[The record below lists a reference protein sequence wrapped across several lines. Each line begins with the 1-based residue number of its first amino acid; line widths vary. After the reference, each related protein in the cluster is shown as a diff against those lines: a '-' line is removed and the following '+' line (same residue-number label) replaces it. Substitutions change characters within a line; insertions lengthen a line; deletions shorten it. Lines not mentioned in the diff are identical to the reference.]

1 MPFDDPEMEQLALK
15 AIRRLKSEFVKQE
28 VYADT
33 SPCGLADA
41 VYADAESNEICAME
55 REGPINKCLLDD
67 ILHITKDRAGSEP
80 CLSGV
85 GAPGQRDSRHALRA
99 HASFFGRGGAPAAP
113 RGGGTARRC
122 HRCNVCGLKRTAK
135 IDDIE
140 RVMRIA
146 SKGNASCGRR
156 RRLQSEAL
164 VIHSA
169 CTQRPSR
176 K

>member
-85 GAPGQRDSRHALRA
+85 GAPGQRDTADPASYKRSRSRYNKAIRA
-99 HASFFGRGGAPAAP
+99 FQ
-113 RGGGTARRC
+113 
-122 HRCNVCGLKRTAK
+122 
-135 IDDIE
+135 
-140 RVMRIA
+140 
-146 SKGNASCGRR
+146 
-156 RRLQSEAL
+156 RL
-164 VIHSA
+164 
-169 CTQRPSR
+169 PSPPS
-176 K
+176 

>member
-67 ILHITKDRAGSEP
+67 ILHITKDRS
-80 CLSGV
+80 SFI
-85 GAPGQRDSRHALRA
+85 RWHAIALA
-99 HASFFGRGGAPAAP
+99 
-113 RGGGTARRC
+113 
-122 HRCNVCGLKRTAK
+122 CGLLFA
-135 IDDIE
+135 
-140 RVMRIA
+140 
-146 SKGNASCGRR
+146 
-156 RRLQSEAL
+156 RL
-164 VIHSA
+164 
-169 CTQRPSR
+169 
-176 K
+176 